1 MTDPEPRPPRVTV
14 THPRTMAV
22 QRHPPRAAVHE
33 IDEQTDVGDLLVRS
47 LVRAQL
53 GLALRTV
60 AALTLVLGGLPLVFA
75 LAPSARSAQLFGV
88 PLPWLT
94 LGLLAYPLL
103 VGLGAVHVRLA
114 QRHERDFVALV
125 ERSRQ

>member
-1 MTDPEPRPPRVTV
+1 MTV
-14 THPRTMAV
+14 THPRTKAAR
-22 QRHPPRAAVHE
+22 RHPPRPAVHE
-33 IDEQTDVGDLLVRS
+33 IDEETDVGDLLVRS

-60 AALTLVLGGLPLVFA
+60 TALSLVLGGLPLLFA
-75 LAPSARSAQLFGV
+75 LVPNARSARLFGV

-114 QRHERDFVALV
+114 QRHERDFVALI